1 MPDFWLH
8 SGFHLTEPD
17 ENGERLVTDDLL
29 RAFCARPELAPVE
42 ESCANERALFAS
54 LQENPR
60 GSVAGARIDS
70 LADADARDNYRVF
83 LRFRDLL
90 MRAGSIERAYSA
102 LFVAADGSALDFS
115 SHGLPPL
122 FAEQLAHIAVR
133 AAIEPCDDPLVAR
146 AAELF
151 FRDQRANIDE
161 GRVLLADQE
170 TVEMSTRPDDGRY
183 GNLGR
188 LIAEAQ
194 TPLKRVELDVLSEA
208 NGATYWAR
216 DERHDTVLAIHF
228 GQPGLKAL
236 CRVIAAWVL
245 RFHGVATSI
254 TPVRAVERARLR
266 WFTGLDRHSTRILNA
281 LYNGESTA
289 HGGTSEEGQLLA
301 LLELRVQD
309 GEASSMRAGDSCF
322 LGVAMDEDR
331 VVRLKP
337 QNLLL
342 NLPFRRNA

>member
-8 SGFHLTEPD
+8 SGFHLTLPGED
-17 ENGERLVTDDLL
+17 GERLVTDDLL
-29 RAFCARPELAPVE
+29 RAFCARPELAPIE
-42 ESCANERALFAS
+42 ESCVNERALFAY
-54 LQENPR
+54 LMENPR
-60 GSVAGARIDS
+60 SSVADGRIDGI
-70 LADADARDNYRVF
+70 ADADARDNYRVF
-83 LRFRDLL
+83 LRFREVLV
-90 MRAGSIERAYSA
+90 RAGTIERAYSS
-102 LFVAADGSALDFS
+102 LFVASDGTALDFS

-133 AAIEPCDDPLVAR
+133 AAIDPCEDPLVAR

-151 FRDQRANIDE
+151 YRDQLANIDE
-161 GRVLLADQE
+161 GRILLADQE
-170 TVEMSTRPDDGRY
+170 TVELSTRPDDGRY

-194 TPLKRVELDVLSEA
+194 TPLKPIELDVLSEA

-236 CRVIAAWVL
+236 CAVIAAWIL
-245 RFHGVATSI
+245 RFHGVATQI
-254 TPVRAVERARLR
+254 TPVRTVERARLR

-281 LYNGESTA
+281 LYNGEA
-289 HGGTSEEGQLLA
+289 NVLGGTSEEAQLLA
-301 LLELRVQD
+301 LLELRVPD
-309 GEASSMRAGDSCF
+309 GDAGSLRAGDSCF

>member
-8 SGFHLTEPD
+8 SGFHLTEPG

-42 ESCANERALFAS
+42 ESCGNERALFAA
-54 LQENPR
+54 LQEAPR
-60 GSVAGARIDS
+60 AAVDDARIES
-70 LADADARDNYRVF
+70 LADVDARDNYRVF

-90 MRAGSIERAYSA
+90 VRAGTIERAYSS
-102 LFVAADGSALDFS
+102 LFVAADGGAIDFAM
-115 SHGLPPL
+115 HGLPPL

-133 AAIEPCDDPLVAR
+133 AAIDPCEDPLVAR

-151 FRDQRANIDE
+151 FRDQRANVDDGQI
-161 GRVLLADQE
+161 LLADEE
-170 TVEMSTRPDDGRY
+170 TVQLSARPDDGRF

-188 LIAEAQ
+188 LIVEAQ
-194 TPLKRVELDVLSEA
+194 TPLKRIDLDVLSEA

-216 DERHDTVLAIHF
+216 DERHDTVLAIHY

-236 CRVIAAWVL
+236 CRVISAWVL
-245 RFHGVATSI
+245 RFHGVATDIKPIRS
-254 TPVRAVERARLR
+254 VERVRLR
-266 WFTGLDRHSTRILNA
+266 WFSGLDRHATRILNA
-281 LYNGESTA
+281 LYNGDTA
-289 HGGTSEEGQLLA
+289 AHDGASDDAQLLA
-301 LLELRVQD
+301 LLELRVPS
-309 GEASSMRAGDSCF
+309 GEAGGLRAGESCF
-322 LGVAMDEDR
+322 LGIAMDQDR